1 MKLFRS
7 KKMEYKPPF
16 TINDSIINLL
26 AKISELVGQVSVL
39 HKDSINPRL
48 RRENRIK
55 TIHSSL
61 AIEHNSLSLEQVTAV
76 LDGKRILGAPQEI
89 KEVQNAYEAY
99 EIMLSLNPLDIED
112 LLKAHKLMMNSLVKE
127 NGVFRSGGVGV
138 FEGEKLIHAAP
149 PANYVPQLIAN
160 LFEWY
165 KQSELHILIK
175 SCIFH
180 YEFEFI
186 HPFAD
191 GNGRM
196 GRMWHTLLLSK
207 WNELFAWLPIEEL
220 IRERQQEYYDALAI
234 ADKRSDCTGF
244 VEMIMKVILD
254 ALEQLDKTDQVG
266 DQETDQVKLLL
277 ECMRSDELSAVQ
289 IMERLGLS
297 HRPTFRENYLHPALD
312 MGLIEMTIP
321 DKPNSRNQKYRKR

>member
-1 MKLFRS
+1 
-7 KKMEYKPPF
+7 MEYKPPF
-16 TINDSIINLL
+16 SINDNIINLL
-26 AKISELVGQVSVL
+26 AQISELVGQVSVL
-39 HKDSINPRL
+39 HKDSISPKL

-76 LDGKRILGAPQEI
+76 LNGKRILGAPQEI

-112 LLKAHKLMMNSLVKE
+112 LLKAHKLMMDNLVKE

-149 PANYVPQLIAN
+149 PAKFVPQLIAD

-165 KQSELHILIK
+165 TKSELHILIK

-196 GRMWHTLLLSK
+196 GRMWHTLLLSQ

-220 IRERQQEYYDALAI
+220 IRERQQEYYDALAA
-234 ADKRSDCTGF
+234 ADKKADCSEF
-244 VEMIMKVILD
+244 VEMMLKIIYD
-254 ALEQLDKTDQVG
+254 ALAELNQTDQVS
-266 DQETDQVKLLL
+266 DHVTDQVKLLL
-277 ECMRSDELSAVQ
+277 ECMGRDELSATQ
-289 IMERLGLS
+289 IMERLELS
-297 HRPTFRENYLHPALD
+297 HRPTFRQNYLHPALD

-321 DKPNSRNQKYRKR
+321 DKPKSRNQKYRRK

>member
-1 MKLFRS
+1 
-7 KKMEYKPPF
+7 MEYKPPF
-16 TINDSIINLL
+16 TLNDNIINLL

-39 HKDSINPRL
+39 HKDSLSLRL

-61 AIEHNSLSLEQVTAV
+61 AIEHNSMSLEQVTAV
-76 LDGKRILGAPQEI
+76 INGKRILGAPQEI

-99 EIMLSLNPLDIED
+99 ELMLSLNPLDIED
-112 LLKAHKLMMNSLVKE
+112 LLKAHWLMMNDLVKE
-127 NGVFRSGGVGV
+127 NGRFRSGGVGV

-149 PANYVPQLIAN
+149 PANYVPQLISD

-165 KQSELHILIK
+165 NQSTLHILIK

-196 GRMWHTLLLSK
+196 GRMWHTLLLSQ

-234 ADKRSDCTGF
+234 ADRKADCTGF
-244 VEMIMKVILD
+244 VEMMMSIILD
-254 ALEQLDKTDQVG
+254 ALTEL
-266 DQETDQVKLLL
+266 ETDQVDNQVSDQVKALLG
-277 ECMRSDELSAVQ
+277 CMGNDKLSAAQ
-289 IMERLGLS
+289 LMERLGLS
-297 HRPTFRENYLHPALD
+297 HRPTFRKNYLHPALE
-312 MGLIEMTIP
+312 MGLIEMTVP
-321 DKPNSRNQKYRKR
+321 DKPNSRNQKYKKKKVER

>member
-1 MKLFRS
+1 
-7 KKMEYKPPF
+7 MEYKPPF
-16 TINDSIINLL
+16 SINDNIINLL

-39 HKDSINPRL
+39 HKDNISPKL

-76 LDGKRILGAPQEI
+76 LNGKRILGAPQEI

-112 LLKAHKLMMNSLVKE
+112 LLNAHKLMMNSLVKE

-149 PANYVPQLIAN
+149 PANYVPKLIAD
-160 LFEWY
+160 LFDWY
-165 KQSELHILIK
+165 NQSELHILIK

-196 GRMWHTLLLSK
+196 GRMWHTLLLSQ

-234 ADKRSDCTGF
+234 ADKKADCTGF
-244 VEMIMKVILD
+244 VEMMMRVILD
-254 ALEQLDKTDQVG
+254 ALVQLDKTDQVD

-277 ECMRSDELSAVQ
+277 ECMGSDELSAVQ

-297 HRPTFRENYLHPALD
+297 HRPTFRKNYLHPALD
-312 MGLIEMTIP
+312 KGLIEMTIP
-321 DKPNSRNQKYRKR
+321 NKPNSRNQKYRRK

>member
-1 MKLFRS
+1 
-7 KKMEYKPPF
+7 MEYKPPF

-39 HKDSINPRL
+39 HKGSISPRL

-76 LDGKRILGAPQEI
+76 INGKRILGAPQEI
-89 KEVQNAYEAY
+89 REVQNAYEAY
-99 EIMLSLNPLDIED
+99 KLMLSLDPLDIED
-112 LLKAHKLMMNSLVKE
+112 LLKAHRLMMNDLVKE
-127 NGVFRSGGVGV
+127 NRRFRNGGVGI
-138 FEGEKLIHAAP
+138 FEGDKLIHAAP
-149 PANYVPQLIAN
+149 PANYVPQLISD

-165 KQSELHILIK
+165 KQSTLHILIK
-175 SCIFH
+175 SCVFH

-196 GRMWHTLLLSK
+196 GRMWHTLLLSQ

-220 IRERQQEYYDALAI
+220 IRERQQEYYDALAV
-234 ADKRSDCTGF
+234 ADKKADCTEF
-244 VEMIMKVILD
+244 VEMMMSIILD
-254 ALEQLDKTDQVG
+254 ALNELDKTDQDN
-266 DQETDQVKLLL
+266 DQVSDQVKTLLD
-277 ECMRSDELSAVQ
+277 CMGNDELSAAQ
-289 IMERLGLS
+289 LMERLGLS
-297 HRPTFRENYLHPALD
+297 HRPTFRKNYLRPALD
-312 MGLIEMTIP
+312 MGLIEMTVP
-321 DKPNSRNQKYRKR
+321 DKPNSRNQKYRKNK

>member
-1 MKLFRS
+1 
-7 KKMEYKPPF
+7 
-16 TINDSIINLL
+16 
-26 AKISELVGQVSVL
+26 
-39 HKDSINPRL
+39 
-48 RRENRIK
+48 
-55 TIHSSL
+55 
-61 AIEHNSLSLEQVTAV
+61 
-76 LDGKRILGAPQEI
+76 
-89 KEVQNAYEAY
+89 
-99 EIMLSLNPLDIED
+99 
-112 LLKAHKLMMNSLVKE
+112 MMNNLVKE

-138 FEGEKLIHAAP
+138 FESEKLIHAAP
-149 PANYVPQLIAN
+149 PANYVPQLIAD

-196 GRMWHTLLLSK
+196 GRMWHTLLLSQ

-234 ADKRSDCTGF
+234 ADKKADCTGF
-244 VEMIMKVILD
+244 VEMMMKIILD
-254 ALEQLDKTDQVG
+254 ALVQLDKTDQVD

-277 ECMRSDELSAVQ
+277 ECMGSDELSAVQ

-297 HRPTFRENYLHPALD
+297 HRPTFRKNYLHPALD
-312 MGLIEMTIP
+312 KGLIEMTVP
-321 DKPNSRNQKYRKR
+321 NKPNSRNQKYRRKYLIMRTI

>member
-1 MKLFRS
+1 
-7 KKMEYKPPF
+7 MEYKPPF
-16 TINDSIINLL
+16 TITESIINLL
-26 AKISELVGQVSVL
+26 AQISELVGQVTVL
-39 HKDSINPRL
+39 HKDSITPRL

-76 LDGKRILGAPQEI
+76 IDGKRILGSPLEI

-99 EIMLSLNPLDIED
+99 EIMLSLDPLNIND
-112 LLKAHKLMMNSLVKE
+112 LLLAHRLMMKDLEKE
-127 NGVFRSGGVGV
+127 NGLFRSGGVGI
-138 FEGEKLIHAAP
+138 FEGDRLIHAAP
-149 PANYVPQLIAN
+149 PANYVPQLIAD

-165 KQSELHILIK
+165 KKSELHILIK
-175 SCIFH
+175 SCVFH

-196 GRMWHTLLLSK
+196 GRMWHTLLLSQ
-207 WNELFAWLPIEEL
+207 WNELFAWLPVEEL
-220 IRERQQEYYDALAI
+220 IKARQQEYYSTLAE
-234 ADKRSDCTGF
+234 ADKQADCSCF
-244 VEMIMKVILD
+244 IEMMMRIILD
-254 ALEQLDKTDQVG
+254 ALRELDKTDQVS
-266 DQETDQVKLLL
+266 DQVSDQVKLLL
-277 ECMRSDELSAVQ
+277 ERLGGDELSAAQ

-297 HRPTFRENYLHPALD
+297 HRPTFRKNYLGPALRL
-312 MGLIEMTIP
+312 GLIEMTIP